1 MVGTW
6 ITHRPGHAASA
17 ARWQCALCNAW
28 PVARILSERDSW
40 IAAAITGSPHHTG
53 ACDAF
58 SESVATTGDAGD
70 RHPATFDPPGT
81 TPSGA
86 PLRMTAFCLLPASK
100 VIDHMIVWAS
110 CLPTLFLIV
119 KRGGTGAVSTHKHNA
134 PYLSY
139 LVSYDDD
146 FSSIRRSKEQALN

>member
-1 MVGTW
+1 MYFSPPPPSARRVRRRVTAGAGWLVGGQKSSPPDHAICRCTSTVRPRGVAGTW

-17 ARWQCALCNAW
+17 ARWQCALRNAW

-70 RHPATFDPPGT
+70 RYTATFDPPGT

-86 PLRMTAFCLLPASK
+86 PLRTILLFVCCQQAK
-100 VIDHMIVWAS
+100 
-110 CLPTLFLIV
+110 LLI
-119 KRGGTGAVSTHKHNA
+119 T
-134 PYLSY
+134 
-139 LVSYDDD
+139 
-146 FSSIRRSKEQALN
+146 